1 MILERFPE
9 IQSLTAEELTELR
22 GELDDLLSGPVDGV
36 VTDPAILELLE
47 RRHAE
52 YLRDPGA
59 ARPAEEVL
67 AGLRAKYIAR
77 PRE

>member
-9 IQSLTAEELTELR
+9 IQALTPDELAELR
-22 GELDDLLSGPVDGV
+22 GELDDLLAGPVDSV
-36 VTDPAILELLE
+36 VTDPATLELLE

-52 YLRDPGA
+52 YLRDPGT

-67 AGLRAKYIAR
+67 ARLRAKYIAR

>member
-9 IQSLTAEELTELR
+9 IQSLSAEELAELR
-22 GELDDLLSGPVDGV
+22 GELDDLLAGPADSA
-36 VTDPAILELLE
+36 VTDPATLELLE

-52 YLRDPGA
+52 YLRDPDT

-67 AGLRAKYIAR
+67 ARLRAKYLAR